1 VTGSTAAIACAKIE
15 PGLARTAGMDERHT
29 VREAY
34 DEMAET
40 YVDEYADN
48 VRDGPLPDPVER
60 FCGELA
66 ANDRLL
72 AAGCGAGDAPL
83 AAAGRRGV
91 GLDFS
96 RKQLR
101 LARERVPAALV
112 QGDMT
117 ALPFAADAFD
127 AVGALYSLIHVP
139 LAEHRTVLAEFARV
153 LRPGGALLVTE
164 GGAEW
169 RGSNPDWLDS
179 GTEMHW
185 SMAGPEAT
193 REQLRDCGF
202 EVRGVWEVPDPTTED
217 GEKPFFL
224 ADLSG

>member
-1 VTGSTAAIACAKIE
+1 
-15 PGLARTAGMDERHT
+15 MDERHA
-29 VREAY
+29 VQQAY
-34 DEMAET
+34 DEMAAE
-40 YVDEYADN
+40 YVEGYTDDVLDEE
-48 VRDGPLPDPVER
+48 PPEPVAR
-60 FCGELA
+60 LCDELA
-66 ANDRLL
+66 AEDRLL

-83 AAAGRRGV
+83 VAAGRTGV

-96 RKQLR
+96 SEQLR

-127 AVGALYSLIHVP
+127 AVAALYSLIHVP
-139 LAEHRTVLAEFARV
+139 MADHRTVLDEFARV
-153 LRPGGALLVTE
+153 LRPGGTLLVTE
-164 GGAEW
+164 GGTEW

-185 SMAGPEAT
+185 SMAGTEAT
-193 REQLRDCGF
+193 REQLHDCGF
-202 EVRGVWEVPDPTTED
+202 DVRGVWDVPDPTTED

-224 ADLSG
+224 ADLPR

>member
-1 VTGSTAAIACAKIE
+1 
-15 PGLARTAGMDERHT
+15 MDDRRA
-29 VREAY
+29 VRQAY
-34 DEMAET
+34 DEMATE
-40 YVDEYADN
+40 YVTAYTDDVFDEA
-48 VRDGPLPDPVER
+48 PPEPVAR
-60 FCGELA
+60 FCSDLG

-72 AAGCGAGDAPL
+72 AAGCGPGDRPL
-83 AAAGRRGV
+83 AAAGTTGI
-91 GLDFS
+91 GLDVS
-96 RKQLR
+96 REQLR

-127 AVGALYSLIHVP
+127 AVAALYSLIHVP

-153 LRPGGALLVTE
+153 LRPGGTLLVSE

-179 GTEMHW
+179 GTEMRW

-193 REQLRDCGF
+193 REHLLDCGF
-202 EVRGVWEVPDPTTED
+202 KLRGVWEVYDPTTED
-217 GEKPFFL
+217 DEKPFFL
-224 ADLSG
+224 ADVRP